1 MYTYVIYIYMYM
13 YLCMHHPSRKKTQ
26 RVWILYPVLNWDVD
40 QQGGTKQMEVEPF
53 FPSNEHIA
61 DLLATKGFTAR
72 HQELHPIFQEKG

>member
-1 MYTYVIYIYMYM
+1 MYTYVYIYV
-13 YLCMHHPSRKKTQ
+13 LMHASPKPQKTQ
-26 RVWILYPVLNWDVD
+26 RVWILYPVLKWDVD